1 MYAAVARTAFF
12 KLGTDNVCSC
22 YPWTKSTR
30 LWLTVGPAVTPEV
43 FSTSSKSDSFCVLQY
58 EDHQHLFQ
66 HPTSWLIRAPTISS
80 FQNSPAAHK
89 FTSYSQIHQLLINFQ
104 HHFPP
109 LQIQWPIST
118 YHAELLTY
126 WTLIHSMRI
135 MYALYLTVLVSNYHY
150 VRIIIILTS
159 NIYNKWPN

>member
-1 MYAAVARTAFF
+1 MPLLHALPFSNWA
-12 KLGTDNVCSC
+12 DNVCSC

-118 YHAELLTY
+118 YQCWVTHLLNFNSLHENHVCPLFNSSCVKLSLCQDY
-126 WTLIHSMRI
+126 YYI
-135 MYALYLTVLVSNYHY
+135 
-150 VRIIIILTS
+150 
-159 NIYNKWPN
+159 NK